1 MHRLAAAL
9 ALVLVTATPAAA
21 YLIEVTTSVEVTRGE
36 DRSALPGALL
46 AAVDGVLKDAIAF
59 KPTLIVLTHAVVV
72 GDRLYIRLLVAD
84 QDGERTFDELRAPPA
99 TADSL
104 ELRI

>member
-9 ALVLVTATPAAA
+9 ALVLVTAPPAAA
-21 YLIEVTTSVEVTRGE
+21 YLIEVTTSVAVTRGE
-36 DRSALPGALL
+36 DRSALQNALRT
-46 AAVDGVLKDAIAF
+46 AVDGVLKDAIAF
-59 KPTLIVLTHAVVV
+59 TPTLIVLTHAVVV

-99 TADSL
+99 DSL
-104 ELRI
+104 GLRI